1 MSIKKYLY
9 RNKIEDAINAFVPQ
23 GADLCSK
30 RQTTNAVQYIM
41 SFPGTT
47 TSPAM
52 LIVYYNNDGTTTLN
66 CSQGKNPDLSAKWAE
81 SIASSTEAVLYET
94 SNLYFSSI
102 EEDQFDYL
110 KEFLSECNT
119 TCTTRTV
126 SNGCMYSFCGEYGEM
141 LYATRYTNGAILFQG
156 HPSITFNN
164 AITALADIFPSDVIL
179 VGLTTYY
186 KLEYKRD
193 DLESELYNVCPNL
206 VGKISN
212 DIVNVMLPSIG
223 LRRAIP
229 KGLTDYSYLCFSV
242 LRGLEGIIKT
252 IFKDKGVTLSAK
264 SNFGGLIKYDDVAR
278 VASVDSSKACLFS
291 DAAEKDRVEKLYALL
306 CQQRHRIFHYDPLT
320 PLILDKDDAIDVLEE
335 TLKTINDAY

>member
-9 RNKIEDAINAFVPQ
+9 RNKIEDTINAFVPQ
-23 GADLCSK
+23 GADLRSK
-30 RQTTNAVQYIM
+30 RQTKNAVQYIM

-47 TSPAM
+47 ISPAM

-66 CSQGKNPDLSAKWAE
+66 CSQGKNPDFSAKWAE

-94 SNLYFSSI
+94 NNLYFSSI

-229 KGLTDYSYLCFSV
+229 KG
-242 LRGLEGIIKT
+242 
-252 IFKDKGVTLSAK
+252 
-264 SNFGGLIKYDDVAR
+264 
-278 VASVDSSKACLFS
+278 
-291 DAAEKDRVEKLYALL
+291 
-306 CQQRHRIFHYDPLT
+306 
-320 PLILDKDDAIDVLEE
+320 
-335 TLKTINDAY
+335 